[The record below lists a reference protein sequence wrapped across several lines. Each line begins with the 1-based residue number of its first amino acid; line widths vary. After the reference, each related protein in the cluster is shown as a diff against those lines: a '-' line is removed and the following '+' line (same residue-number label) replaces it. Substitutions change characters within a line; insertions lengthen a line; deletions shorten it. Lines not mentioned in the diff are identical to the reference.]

1 MGACLYQNI
10 FVILQQN
17 LRNMDVRER
26 LAALRAQ
33 MHEQG
38 LAAYV
43 VPGND
48 PHASEYMASH
58 WCEMQWLSG
67 FNGESGTMV
76 VTTDRALLW
85 TDSRYYLQAG
95 IELKDSTIELMR
107 ESDIDCPSVVEW
119 LKGELKAESQEPR
132 DERFIGL
139 NPEMFSVNDFKA
151 WKEQFAEAGIGV
163 KSVDLIKPIWT
174 EGRPAIPSD
183 KLYPYSADFAGE
195 TVESKISRM
204 REILEAKGE
213 SQKSKDYALIVS
225 ALDEIAWLLNIRG
238 NDVEYNPVVISY
250 VVLEG
255 DKCTLFVNPEKID
268 SAAQNYLDFNNI
280 DVQPYEAVFDYIH
293 GLRGTIFYDG
303 AKVNEALYEAIDN
316 GPSDQG
322 PRTKAKNIQ
331 SPILIDKA
339 KKNAVELEGER
350 IAMRQDGAALTRFFK
365 WLEETLVESQKSKVE
380 RPLTEWDLMEKLHAF
395 RAMGENFVEESFGTI
410 AGYQGNGA
418 IVHYAATKEH
428 CAEVKK
434 EGMLLLDSGGQYL
447 DGTTDITRTVWL
459 GGRIPEQAKLDYT
472 YVLKG
477 HIALQTARFPRGTR
491 GNQLDALAKQ
501 YMWQAGITF
510 GHGTG
515 HGVGH
520 FLGCHEGPQNV
531 RTDNNPTPLEVG
543 HIISDEPG
551 IYRTGKWGI
560 RTENLITVI
569 PAKQTKATTTEDE
582 WLTFETLTLC
592 FYDTSLIE
600 MSLMTEDE
608 IDWLNAYHVRVYK
621 EVSPLLNEEEKHYLA
636 KKCVALEI

>member
-1 MGACLYQNI
+1 MK
-10 FVILQQN
+10 VT
-17 LRNMDVRER
+17 ER
-26 LAALRAQ
+26 LAALRQEMREA
-33 MHEQG
+33 G

-67 FNGESGTMV
+67 FSGEAGTMV
-76 VTTDRALLW
+76 VTLEKALLW

-107 ESDIDCPSVVEW
+107 ESDIDCPSITEW
-119 LKGELKAESQEPR
+119 LTSQESGVKSQ
-132 DERFIGL
+132 ELVGV
-139 NPEMFSVNDFKA
+139 NPEMFSVNDFGE
-151 WKEQFAEAGIGV
+151 WRDQFSEAGIEL
-163 KSVDLIKPIWT
+163 KSIDLIKPIWT
-174 EGRPAIPSD
+174 EGRPAIPQD

-195 TVESKISRM
+195 TVESKLARM
-204 REILEAKGE
+204 REQLAK
-213 SQKSKDYALIVS
+213 KKANAMIIS

-238 NDVEYNPVVISY
+238 NDVEFNPVVISY
-250 VVLEG
+250 VVLEV
-255 DKCTLFVNPEKID
+255 DKCTLFVDSAKID
-268 SAAQNYLDFNNI
+268 SPAQNYLDFNNI
-280 DVQPYEAVFDYIH
+280 DVQPYEAVFDYIR
-293 GLRGTIFYDG
+293 GLQGTVLYDG
-303 AKVNEALYEAIDN
+303 ARVNEALFEAIPEGCKKIN
-316 GPSDQG
+316 
-322 PRTKAKNIQ
+322 TK

-350 IAMRQDGAALTRFFK
+350 IAMRQDAVALTRFFK
-365 WLEETLVESQKSKVE
+365 WLEEEAFSESRVKSQESRV
-380 RPLTEWDLMEKLHAF
+380 TEWTLMEKLHEF
-395 RAMGENFVEESFGTI
+395 RLMGENFVEESFGTI

-418 IVHYAATKEH
+418 IVHYAATKDH
-428 CAEVKK
+428 CAEVKP

-459 GGRIPEQAKLDYT
+459 GGRIPQQAKLDYT

-477 HIALQTARFPRGTR
+477 HIALALARFPRGTR

-501 YMWQAGITF
+501 FMWEAGITY

-531 RTDNNPTPLEVG
+531 RTDNNPTALEVG

-582 WLTFETLTLC
+582 WLAFETLTLC

-608 IDWLNAYHVRVYK
+608 IDWINAYHVRIYK
-621 EVSPLLNEEEKHYLA
+621 EVSPLLNEDERKYLA
-636 KKCVALEI
+636 RKCAAIEFTA

>member
-1 MGACLYQNI
+1 MNVL
-10 FVILQQN
+10 
-17 LRNMDVRER
+17 ER
-26 LAALRAQ
+26 LAALRAA
-33 MHEQG
+33 MKE
-38 LAAYV
+38 ANVTVYV

-67 FNGESGTMV
+67 FNGEAGTMV
-76 VTTDRALLW
+76 VTTDKALLW

-107 ESDIDCPSVVEW
+107 ESDIDCPSIVEW
-119 LKGELKAESQEPR
+119 LTKNVQGAV
-132 DERFIGL
+132 GL
-139 NPEMFSVNDFKA
+139 NPEMFSVNDFA
-151 WKEQFAEAGIGV
+151 EWKEQLAAANLSI

-195 TVESKISRM
+195 TVESKLARM
-204 REILEAKGE
+204 REIVN
-213 SQKSKDYALIVS
+213 SKSSHSKWALIIS

-250 VVLEG
+250 VVLED
-255 DKCTLFVNPEKID
+255 DKCTLFVDANKVD
-268 SAAQNYLDFNNI
+268 TVAQNYLDFNNI
-280 DVQPYEAVFDYIH
+280 DVKPYETVFDYIA
-293 GLRGTIFYDG
+293 GLSGTVIYDG
-303 AKVNEALYEAIDN
+303 ARVNEALFEAIPAGCKKIN
-316 GPSDQG
+316 
-322 PRTKAKNIQ
+322 TK
-331 SPILIDKA
+331 SPVLIDKA

-350 IAMRQDGAALTRFFK
+350 IAMRQDAAALTRFFK

-395 RAMGENFVEESFGTI
+395 RAMGENFTDESFGTI
-410 AGYQGNGA
+410 AGYKGNGA
-418 IVHYAATKEH
+418 IVHYSATKEN
-428 CAEVKK
+428 CAVVHP

-459 GGRIPEQAKLDYT
+459 GGEIPTQAKLDYT

-501 YMWQAGITF
+501 YMWEAGITF

-543 HIISDEPG
+543 HIVSDEPG
-551 IYRTGKWGI
+551 IYRTGQWGI

-569 PAKQTKATTTEDE
+569 PAKQTEATTTEDE

-592 FYDTSLIE
+592 FYDTNLID
-600 MSLMTEDE
+600 MSLMTDKE
-608 IDWLNAYHVRVYK
+608 IAWINAYHERVYK
-621 EVSPLLNEEEKHYLA
+621 ETAPLLNPDEAKYLA
-636 KKCVALEI
+636 RKCAPIQR

>member
-1 MGACLYQNI
+1 MTVQ
-10 FVILQQN
+10 
-17 LRNMDVRER
+17 ER
-26 LAALRAQ
+26 LSALRGL
-33 MHEQG
+33 MKEQG
-38 LAAYV
+38 LMAYV

-67 FNGESGTMV
+67 FNGESGTVV
-76 VTTDRALLW
+76 VTMDRALLW

-107 ESDIDCPSVVEW
+107 ESDIDCPSVIDW
-119 LKGELKAESQEPR
+119 LASNVQGVV
-132 DERFIGL
+132 GV
-139 NPEMFSVNDFKA
+139 NPEMFSVNDFA
-151 WKEQFAEAGIGV
+151 QWSEQIAM
-163 KSVDLIKPIWT
+163 KSVDLIKPLWT
-174 EGRPAIPSD
+174 EGRPAIPND

-195 TVESKISRM
+195 TVESKLARI
-204 REILEAKGE
+204 REIVNR
-213 SQKSKDYALIVS
+213 KSSNRKWALVIS

-250 VVLEG
+250 AVLED
-255 DKCTLFVNPEKID
+255 DKCTLFVNAEKMD
-268 SAAQNYLDFNNI
+268 SPAQNYFDFNNI
-280 DVQPYEAVFDYIH
+280 EVKPYEAVYDY
-293 GLRGTIFYDG
+293 LASLTGTVIYDG
-303 AKVNEALYEAIDN
+303 ARVNEALYEAFPED
-316 GPSDQG
+316 
-322 PRTKAKNIQ
+322 TKKINTK

-350 IAMRQDGAALTRFFK
+350 IAMRQDAAALTRFFK
-365 WLEETLVESQKSKVE
+365 WLEEEAFAEGKTQTECTLA
-380 RPLTEWDLMEKLHAF
+380 DKLHDF

-418 IVHYAATKEH
+418 IVHYSATEDS
-428 CAEVKK
+428 CAEVKPQ
-434 EGMLLLDSGGQYL
+434 GMLLLDSGGQYL

-477 HIALQTARFPRGTR
+477 HIALQRARFPRGTR

-501 YMWQAGITF
+501 YMWEAGITF

-531 RTDNNPTPLEVG
+531 RTDNNPTALEVG

-569 PAKQTKATTTEDE
+569 PAKQTKVTTTEDE
-582 WLTFETLTLC
+582 WLAFETLTLC

-621 EVSPLLNEEEKHYLA
+621 ETAPLLNADEAAYLA
-636 KKCVALEI
+636 RKCAAIEL

>member
-1 MGACLYQNI
+1 MK
-10 FVILQQN
+10 
-17 LRNMDVRER
+17 
-26 LAALRAQ
+26 
-33 MHEQG
+33 EQG

-58 WCEMQWLSG
+58 WCEMQWISG

-76 VTTDRALLW
+76 ITMDKALLW

-107 ESDIDCPSVVEW
+107 ESDIDCPKIIDW
-119 LKGELKAESQEPR
+119 LADNVQ
-132 DERFIGL
+132 GL
-139 NPEMFSVNDFKA
+139 VGVNPEMFSVNDFA
-151 WKEQFAEAGIGV
+151 DWKEQVAL
-163 KSVDLIKPIWT
+163 KSIDLIKPLWT
-174 EGRPAIPSD
+174 EGRPAIPQD
-183 KLYPYSADFAGE
+183 KLYPYAADFAGE
-195 TVESKISRM
+195 TVESKLARI
-204 REILEAKGE
+204 REIVNR
-213 SQKSKDYALIVS
+213 KSSNRKWALIIS

-250 VVLEG
+250 VVLEA
-255 DKCTLFVNPEKID
+255 DKCTLFVDANKID
-268 SAAQNYLDFNNI
+268 SPAQNYLDFNNI
-280 DVQPYEAVFDYIH
+280 DIQPYEAVFDYIAS
-293 GLRGTIFYDG
+293 LSGTVLYDG
-303 AKVNEALYEAIDN
+303 ARVNEALYEAIPADCKKIN
-316 GPSDQG
+316 
-322 PRTKAKNIQ
+322 TK

-350 IAMRQDGAALTRFFK
+350 IAMRQDAAALTRFFK
-365 WLEETLVESQKSKVE
+365 WLEEEAFRTPQ
-380 RPLTEWDLMEKLHAF
+380 TEWTLMEKLHEF
-395 RAMGENFVEESFGTI
+395 RLMGENFIEESFGTI
-410 AGYQGNGA
+410 AGYKGNGA
-418 IVHYAATKEH
+418 IVHYAATADN
-428 CAEVKK
+428 CAEVKP

-459 GGRIPEQAKLDYT
+459 GGRIPQQAKLDYT

-477 HIALQTARFPRGTR
+477 HIALQRARFPRGTR

-501 YMWQAGITF
+501 FMWEVGITY

-531 RTDNNPTPLEVG
+531 RTDNNPTALEIG

-551 IYRTGKWGI
+551 IYRTDMWGI

-582 WLTFETLTLC
+582 WLAFETLTLC

-621 EVSPLLNEEEKHYLA
+621 EVSPLLNDEEKSYLA
-636 KKCVALEI
+636 YKCASLEIN

>member
-1 MGACLYQNI
+1 MN
-10 FVILQQN
+10 
-17 LRNMDVRER
+17 VRER
-26 LAALRAQ
+26 IAALREE
-33 MHEQG
+33 MRTEG
-38 LAAYV
+38 IGVYI

-67 FNGESGTMV
+67 FQGESGTVV
-76 VTTDRALLW
+76 VTMDRALLW

-95 IELKDSTIELMR
+95 IELKGSSIELMR
-107 ESDIDCPSVVEW
+107 ESDVDCPSVVDW
-119 LKGELKAESQEPR
+119 LSEHVE
-132 DERFIGL
+132 GL
-139 NPEMFSVNDFKA
+139 VGVNPEMFSVNDF
-151 WKEQFAEAGIGV
+151 AEWSEKV
-163 KSVDLIKPIWT
+163 SLKSIDLIKPLWT
-174 EGRPAIPSD
+174 EGRPAIPAD

-195 TVESKISRM
+195 TVESKIARM
-204 REILEAKGE
+204 REQLAK
-213 SQKSKDYALIVS
+213 KKADAMIVS

-250 VVLEG
+250 LVLEA
-255 DKCTLFVNPEKID
+255 DKCTLFVDHTKLD
-268 SAAQNYLDFNNI
+268 SAAQNYLDFNRI
-280 DVQPYEAVFDYIH
+280 DVQPYEAVFEYIRS
-293 GLRGTIFYDG
+293 LDGTVLYDG
-303 AKVNEALYEAIDN
+303 AKVNEALFEAIPEGCKKLN
-316 GPSDQG
+316 
-322 PRTKAKNIQ
+322 TK

-350 IAMRQDGAALTRFFK
+350 IAMRQDAAALTRFFK
-365 WLEETLVESQKSKVE
+365 WLEEEAFANGQTQ
-380 RPLTEWDLMEKLHAF
+380 TEWNLMEKLHEF
-395 RAMGENFVEESFGTI
+395 RTKGENFVEESFGTI
-410 AGYQGNGA
+410 AGYKGNGA
-418 IVHYAATKEH
+418 IVHYAATKEN
-428 CAEVKK
+428 CAEVKQ

-459 GGRIPEQAKLDYT
+459 GGRIPQQAKLDYT

-477 HIALQTARFPRGTR
+477 HIALQRARFPKGTR

-501 YMWQAGITF
+501 YMWEAGITF

-531 RTDNNPTPLEVG
+531 RTDNNPTALEIG

-551 IYRTGKWGI
+551 IYRTGQWGI

-592 FYDTSLIE
+592 FYDTNLIE

-621 EVSPLLNEEEKHYLA
+621 EVSPLLNEAERAYLA
-636 KKCVALEI
+636 KKCAAIEI

>member
-1 MGACLYQNI
+1 MTVL
-10 FVILQQN
+10 
-17 LRNMDVRER
+17 ER
-26 LAALRAQ
+26 LAALRDL
-33 MHEQG
+33 MRKNG

-76 VTTDRALLW
+76 VTLDRAFLW

-107 ESDIDCPSVVEW
+107 ESDIDCPSVINW
-119 LKGELKAESQEPR
+119 LADNIHGVV
-132 DERFIGL
+132 GV
-139 NPEMFSVNDFKA
+139 NPEMFSVNDFADWKA
-151 WKEQFAEAGIGV
+151 KIEL
-163 KSVDLIKPIWT
+163 KSIDLIKPLWT
-174 EGRPAIPSD
+174 EGRPAIPQD

-195 TVESKISRM
+195 TVESKLSRM
-204 REILEAKGE
+204 REQLAKRKADT
-213 SQKSKDYALIVS
+213 QIIS

-250 VVLEG
+250 VVLEA
-255 DKCTLFVNPEKID
+255 DKCTLFVDAAKID
-268 SAAQNYLDFNNI
+268 SPAQNYLDFNNI
-280 DVQPYEAVFDYIH
+280 DIRPYETVFDYIR
-293 GLRGTIFYDG
+293 GLKGTVLFDG
-303 AKVNEALYEAIDN
+303 ARVNEALFEAIPQACKKIN
-316 GPSDQG
+316 E
-322 PRTKAKNIQ
+322 K

-339 KKNAVELEGER
+339 RKNAVELEGER
-350 IAMRQDGAALTRFFK
+350 IAMRQDSAALTRFFK
-365 WLEETLVESQKSKVE
+365 WLEEEAFAGGKTQ
-380 RPLTEWDLMEKLHAF
+380 TEWSLMEKLHEF
-395 RAMGENFVEESFGTI
+395 RLMGENFVEESFGTI

-418 IVHYAATKEH
+418 IVHYAATRDN
-428 CAEVKK
+428 CATVKP

-459 GGRIPEQAKLDYT
+459 GGPIPQQAKLDYT

-477 HIALQTARFPRGTR
+477 HIALQTIRFPRGTR

-551 IYRTGKWGI
+551 IYRTGEWGI

-569 PAKQTKATTTEDE
+569 PAEQTNATTTEDQ

-600 MSLMTEDE
+600 WSLMTPEE
-608 IDWLNAYHVRVYK
+608 IAWLNAYHARVYK
-621 EVSPLLNEEEKHYLA
+621 ETAPLLNAEEAAFLA
-636 KKCVALEI
+636 RKCAAIELKFTK

>member
-1 MGACLYQNI
+1 MNVL
-10 FVILQQN
+10 
-17 LRNMDVRER
+17 ER
-26 LAALRAQ
+26 LAALRAA
-33 MHEQG
+33 MKE
-38 LAAYV
+38 ANVTVYV

-67 FNGESGTMV
+67 FNGEAGTMV
-76 VTTDRALLW
+76 VTTDKALLW

-107 ESDIDCPSVVEW
+107 ESDIDCPSIVEW
-119 LKGELKAESQEPR
+119 LTKNVQGAV
-132 DERFIGL
+132 GL
-139 NPEMFSVNDFKA
+139 NPEMFSVNDFA
-151 WKEQFAEAGIGV
+151 EWKEQLAAANLSI
-163 KSVDLIKPIWT
+163 KSVDLIKPIWK

-195 TVESKISRM
+195 TVESKLARM
-204 REILEAKGE
+204 REIVNCKA
-213 SQKSKDYALIVS
+213 SHSKWALIIS

-250 VVLEG
+250 VVLQA
-255 DKCTLFVNPEKID
+255 DKCTLFVDANKVD
-268 SAAQNYLDFNNI
+268 TVAQNYLDFNNI
-280 DVQPYEAVFDYIH
+280 DVKPYETVFDYIA
-293 GLRGTIFYDG
+293 GLSGTVIYDG
-303 AKVNEALYEAIDN
+303 ARVNEALFEAIPAGCKKIN
-316 GPSDQG
+316 
-322 PRTKAKNIQ
+322 TK
-331 SPILIDKA
+331 SPVLIDKA

-350 IAMRQDGAALTRFFK
+350 IAMRQDAAALTRFFK
-365 WLEETLVESQKSKVE
+365 WMEETLVESQKSKVESQKSKVE

-395 RAMGENFVEESFGTI
+395 RTMGENFTDESFGTI
-410 AGYQGNGA
+410 AGYKGNGA
-418 IVHYAATKEH
+418 IVHYSATKEN
-428 CAEVKK
+428 CAEVHP

-459 GGRIPEQAKLDYT
+459 GGEIPTQAKLDYT

-501 YMWQAGITF
+501 YMWEAGITF

-543 HIISDEPG
+543 HIVSDEPG
-551 IYRTGKWGI
+551 IYRTGQWGI

-569 PAKQTKATTTEDE
+569 PAKQTEATTTEDE

-592 FYDTSLIE
+592 FYDTNLID
-600 MSLMTEDE
+600 MSLMTDKE
-608 IDWLNAYHVRVYK
+608 IAWINAYHERVYK
-621 EVSPLLNEEEKHYLA
+621 ETAPLLNPDEAKYLA
-636 KKCVALEI
+636 RKCAPIQR

>member
-1 MGACLYQNI
+1 MAVLEN
-10 FVILQQN
+10 
-17 LRNMDVRER
+17 
-26 LAALRAQ
+26 LAALREL
-33 MHEQG
+33 MRENG

-67 FNGESGTMV
+67 FHGESGTMV
-76 VTTDRALLW
+76 VTLDRALLW

-107 ESDIDCPSVVEW
+107 ESDIDCPKIPDW
-119 LKGELKAESQEPR
+119 LSENVQ
-132 DERFIGL
+132 GL
-139 NPEMFSVNDFKA
+139 VGVNPEMFSVNDFADWSEKI
-151 WKEQFAEAGIGV
+151 EL
-163 KSVDLIKPIWT
+163 KSVDLIKPIWK
-174 EGRPAIPSD
+174 EGRPAIPAD

-195 TVESKISRM
+195 TVESKLARM
-204 REILEAKGE
+204 REIINR
-213 SQKSKDYALIVS
+213 KSSNRQWALITS

-250 VVLEG
+250 VVLEA
-255 DKCTLFVNPEKID
+255 DKCTLFVDNAKID
-268 SAAQNYLDFNNI
+268 SPAQNYLDFNAI
-280 DVQPYEAVFDYIH
+280 DVQPYEAVFDYIRT
-293 GLRGTIFYDG
+293 LKGTVLYDG
-303 AKVNEALYEAIDN
+303 ARVNEALYEAIPADCKKIN
-316 GPSDQG
+316 
-322 PRTKAKNIQ
+322 TK
-331 SPILIDKA
+331 SPILMDKA

-350 IAMRQDGAALTRFFK
+350 IAMRQDAAALTRFFK
-365 WLEETLVESQKSKVE
+365 WLEEEAFKPSNAQTSK
-380 RPLTEWDLMEKLHAF
+380 PLTEWDLMEKLHAF
-395 RAMGENFVEESFGTI
+395 RMMGENFVEESFGTI
-410 AGYQGNGA
+410 AGYKGNGA
-418 IVHYAATKEH
+418 IVHYAATPDK
-428 CAEVKK
+428 CAEVKP

-459 GGRIPEQAKLDYT
+459 GGRIPQQAKLDYT

-477 HIALQTARFPRGTR
+477 HIALARARFPKGTR

-501 YMWQAGITF
+501 YMWEAGITF

-531 RTDNNPTPLEVG
+531 RTDNNPTALEIG

-551 IYRTGKWGI
+551 IYRTDMWGI

-582 WLTFETLTLC
+582 WLAFETLTLC

-621 EVSPLLNEEEKHYLA
+621 ETAPLLNADEAAYLA
-636 KKCVALEI
+636 RKCAAIEID

>member
-1 MGACLYQNI
+1 MNTRDKLS
-10 FVILQQN
+10 
-17 LRNMDVRER
+17 
-26 LAALRAQ
+26 ALRAE
-33 MHEQG
+33 MREHK
-38 LAAYV
+38 LAAYI

-76 VTTDRALLW
+76 VTLDRALLW

-107 ESDIDCPSVVEW
+107 ESDIDCPSIPEW
-119 LKGELKAESQEPR
+119 LTTNVQGL
-132 DERFIGL
+132 IGV
-139 NPEMFSVNDFKA
+139 NPEMFSVNDFKE
-151 WKEQFAEAGIGV
+151 WKEKMAAANIAIQSI
-163 KSVDLIKPIWT
+163 DLIQPLWK
-174 EGRPAIPSD
+174 EGRPAIPQD

-195 TVESKISRM
+195 TVDSKLSRM
-204 REILEAKGE
+204 REKLTKGQ
-213 SQKSKDYALIVS
+213 SQIGNHKWAMIIS

-250 VVLEG
+250 VVLEA
-255 DKCTLFVNPEKID
+255 DKCTLFVHPEKID
-268 SAAQNYLDFNNI
+268 TVAQNYLDFNDI
-280 DVQPYEAVFDYIH
+280 DVKPYEAVFAYISS
-293 GLRGTIFYDG
+293 LSGTVFFDG
-303 AKVNEALYEAIDN
+303 ARVNEALFEAIPEHCRKVN
-316 GPSDQG
+316 M
-322 PRTKAKNIQ
+322 K
-331 SPILIDKA
+331 SPVLIDKA

-350 IAMRQDGAALTRFFK
+350 VAMRRDCAALTRFFK
-365 WLEETLVESQKSKVE
+365 WLEEEAFKTPQ
-380 RPLTEWDLMEKLHAF
+380 TEWSLMEKLHEF
-395 RAMGENFVEESFGTI
+395 RLKGENFVEESFGTI

-418 IVHYAATKEH
+418 IVHYAATKEN
-428 CAEVKK
+428 CAEVKP

-459 GGRIPEQAKLDYT
+459 GGRIPQQAKLDYT

-477 HIALQTARFPRGTR
+477 HIALQRARFPRGTR

-501 YMWQAGITF
+501 FMWEAGITF

-531 RTDNNPTPLEVG
+531 RTDNNPTALEVG

-569 PAKQTKATTTEDE
+569 PAKQTKETTTEDE

-592 FYDTSLIE
+592 FYDTRLIE
-600 MSLMTEDE
+600 MSLMTNDE
-608 IDWLNAYHVRVYK
+608 IDWRNAYHVRVYK
-621 EVSPLLNEEEKHYLA
+621 ETAPLLNADEAEYLA
-636 KKCVALEI
+636 KKCASLPNKG

>member
-1 MGACLYQNI
+1 MQKKVYLCAKFLN
-10 FVILQQN
+10 F
-17 LRNMDVRER
+17 MSVRER
-26 LAALRAQ
+26 LDALREL
-33 MHEQG
+33 MRKHD
-38 LAAYV
+38 LSAYV

-76 VTTDRALLW
+76 VTLDRALLW

-107 ESDIDCPSVVEW
+107 ESDIDCPKIVDW
-119 LKGELKAESQEPR
+119 LAENVNRQWV
-132 DERFIGL
+132 GV
-139 NPEMFSVNDFKA
+139 NPEMFSVNDFA
-151 WKEQFAEAGIGV
+151 DWSEQINL
-163 KSVDLIKPIWT
+163 KSIDLIKPLWT
-174 EGRPAIPSD
+174 ENRPAIPAD

-195 TVESKISRM
+195 TVESKMARM
-204 REILEAKGE
+204 REIAGR
-213 SQKSKDYALIVS
+213 KSSDRQWALVSS

-250 VVLEG
+250 VVLEA
-255 DKCTLFVNPEKID
+255 DKCTLFVNAEKID
-268 SAAQNYLDFNNI
+268 SPAQNYLDFNNI
-280 DVQPYEAVFDYIH
+280 DVLPYEAVFDYIR
-293 GLRGTIFYDG
+293 GLKGTVLFDG
-303 AKVNEALYEAIDN
+303 ARVNEALFEAIPEGCKRIN
-316 GPSDQG
+316 
-322 PRTKAKNIQ
+322 TK

-339 KKNAVELEGER
+339 RKNAVELEGER
-350 IAMRQDGAALTRFFK
+350 IAMRQDAVALTRFFK
-365 WLEETLVESQKSKVE
+365 WLEEEAFKTPQTECTLA
-380 RPLTEWDLMEKLHAF
+380 DKLHEF
-395 RAMGENFVEESFGTI
+395 RLQGENFVEESFGTI

-418 IVHYAATKEH
+418 IVHYAATPDN
-428 CAEVKK
+428 CAEVKPQ
-434 EGMLLLDSGGQYL
+434 GMLLLDSGGQYL

-459 GGRIPEQAKLDYT
+459 GGRIPQQAKLDFT

-477 HIALQTARFPRGTR
+477 HIALARARFPRGTR

-501 YMWQAGITF
+501 FMWEAGITF

-531 RTDNNPTPLEVG
+531 RTDNNPTALEIG

-551 IYRTGKWGI
+551 IYRTNQWGI
-560 RTENLITVI
+560 RTENLITVV
-569 PAKQTKATTTEDE
+569 PAKRTKATTTDDE
-582 WLTFETLTLC
+582 WLAFETLTLC

-621 EVSPLLNEEEKHYLA
+621 EVSPLLNSDERKFLA
-636 KKCVALEI
+636 RKCAAIEI

>member
-1 MGACLYQNI
+1 M
-10 FVILQQN
+10 
-17 LRNMDVRER
+17 REN
-26 LAALRAQ
+26 
-33 MHEQG
+33 G
-38 LAAYV
+38 LSAYV

-48 PHASEYMASH
+48 PHASEYMASP

-76 VTTDRALLW
+76 VTTGKALLW

-95 IELKDSTIELMR
+95 IELKDSTITLMR
-107 ESDIDCPSVVEW
+107 ESDIDCPSITEW
-119 LKGELKAESQEPR
+119 ICDELRVKSEELR
-132 DERFIGL
+132 VGV
-139 NPEMFSVNDFKA
+139 NPEMFSVDQYSAFRD
-151 WKEQFAEAGIGV
+151 QFSAAGIET
-163 KSVDLIKPIWT
+163 KSIDLIKPLWT
-174 EGRPAIPSD
+174 EGRPAIPQD

-195 TVESKISRM
+195 TVESKLARM
-204 REILEAKGE
+204 REQLAKKRADA
-213 SQKSKDYALIVS
+213 QIIS

-250 VVLEG
+250 VVLEA
-255 DKCTLFVNPEKID
+255 DKCTLFVDAAKID
-268 SAAQNYLDFNNI
+268 SPAQNYLDFNNI
-280 DVQPYEAVFDYIH
+280 DVQSYEAVFDYIRS
-293 GLRGTIFYDG
+293 LSGTILYDG
-303 AKVNEALYEAIDN
+303 ARVNEALFEAIPADCKKLN
-316 GPSDQG
+316 
-322 PRTKAKNIQ
+322 TK

-350 IAMRQDGAALTRFFK
+350 IAMRQDCAALTRFFK
-365 WLEETLVESQKSKVE
+365 WLEEEAFKNGQTQ
-380 RPLTEWDLMEKLHAF
+380 TEWDLMEKLHEF
-395 RAMGENFVEESFGTI
+395 RLMGENFVEESFGTI

-418 IVHYAATKEH
+418 IVHYAATRDN
-428 CAEVKK
+428 CAEVKPQ
-434 EGMLLLDSGGQYL
+434 GMLLLDSGGQYL

-459 GGRIPEQAKLDYT
+459 GGRIPQQAKLDYT

-531 RTDNNPTPLEVG
+531 RTDNNPTALEVG

-551 IYRTGKWGI
+551 IYRTGQWGI

-569 PAKQTKATTTEDE
+569 PAKQTKATTTNDE

-621 EVSPLLNEEEKHYLA
+621 ETAPLLNADEAAYLA
-636 KKCVALEI
+636 RKCAAIEIDEK

>member
-1 MGACLYQNI
+1 MNVL
-10 FVILQQN
+10 
-17 LRNMDVRER
+17 ER
-26 LAALRAQ
+26 LAALRAA
-33 MHEQG
+33 MKE
-38 LAAYV
+38 ANVTVYV

-67 FNGESGTMV
+67 FNGEAGTMV
-76 VTTDRALLW
+76 VTTDKALLW

-107 ESDIDCPSVVEW
+107 ESDIDCPSIVEW
-119 LKGELKAESQEPR
+119 LTKNVQGAV
-132 DERFIGL
+132 GL
-139 NPEMFSVNDFKA
+139 NPEMFSVNDFA
-151 WKEQFAEAGIGV
+151 EWKEELAAANLSI
-163 KSVDLIKPIWT
+163 KSVDLIKPIWK

-195 TVESKISRM
+195 TVESKLARM
-204 REILEAKGE
+204 REIVN
-213 SQKSKDYALIVS
+213 SKASDSKWALIIS

-250 VVLEG
+250 VVLED
-255 DKCTLFVNPEKID
+255 DKCTLFVDANKVD
-268 SAAQNYLDFNNI
+268 TVAQNYLDFNNI
-280 DVQPYEAVFDYIH
+280 DVKPYETVFDYIA
-293 GLRGTIFYDG
+293 GLSGTVIYDG
-303 AKVNEALYEAIDN
+303 ARVNEALFEAIPAGCKKIN
-316 GPSDQG
+316 
-322 PRTKAKNIQ
+322 TK
-331 SPILIDKA
+331 SPVLIDKA

-350 IAMRQDGAALTRFFK
+350 IAMRQDAAALTRFFK
-365 WLEETLVESQKSKVE
+365 WMEETLVESQKSKVE

-395 RAMGENFVEESFGTI
+395 RAMGENFTDESFGTI
-410 AGYQGNGA
+410 AGYKGNGA
-418 IVHYAATKEH
+418 IVHYSATKEN
-428 CAEVKK
+428 CAVVHP

-459 GGRIPEQAKLDYT
+459 GGEIPTQAKLDYT

-501 YMWQAGITF
+501 YMWEAGITF

-543 HIISDEPG
+543 HIVSDEPG
-551 IYRTGKWGI
+551 IYRTGQWGI

-569 PAKQTKATTTEDE
+569 PTKQTEATTTEDE

-592 FYDTSLIE
+592 FYDTNLID
-600 MSLMTEDE
+600 MSLMTDKE
-608 IDWLNAYHVRVYK
+608 IAWINAYHERVYK
-621 EVSPLLNEEEKHYLA
+621 ETAPLLNPDEAKYLA
-636 KKCVALEI
+636 RKCAPIQR

>member
-1 MGACLYQNI
+1 MQKKVYLCAKFLN
-10 FVILQQN
+10 F
-17 LRNMDVRER
+17 MSVRER
-26 LAALRAQ
+26 LDALREL
-33 MHEQG
+33 MRKHD
-38 LAAYV
+38 LSAYV

-76 VTTDRALLW
+76 VTLDRALLW

-107 ESDIDCPSVVEW
+107 ESDIDCPKIVDW
-119 LKGELKAESQEPR
+119 LAENVNRQWV
-132 DERFIGL
+132 GV
-139 NPEMFSVNDFKA
+139 NPEMFSVNDFA
-151 WKEQFAEAGIGV
+151 DWSEQINL
-163 KSVDLIKPIWT
+163 KSIDLIKPLWT
-174 EGRPAIPSD
+174 EGRPAIPAD

-195 TVESKISRM
+195 TVESKLARM
-204 REILEAKGE
+204 REIAGR
-213 SQKSKDYALIVS
+213 KSSDRQWALVSS

-250 VVLEG
+250 VVLEA
-255 DKCTLFVNPEKID
+255 DKCTLFVNAEKID
-268 SAAQNYLDFNNI
+268 SPAQNYLDFNNI
-280 DVQPYEAVFDYIH
+280 DVLPYEAVFDYIR
-293 GLRGTIFYDG
+293 GLKGTVLFDG
-303 AKVNEALYEAIDN
+303 ARVNEALFEAIPEGCKRIN
-316 GPSDQG
+316 
-322 PRTKAKNIQ
+322 TK

-339 KKNAVELEGER
+339 RKNAVELEGER
-350 IAMRQDGAALTRFFK
+350 IAMRQDAVALTRFFK
-365 WLEETLVESQKSKVE
+365 WLEEEAFKTPQTECTLA
-380 RPLTEWDLMEKLHAF
+380 DKLHEF
-395 RAMGENFVEESFGTI
+395 RLQGENFVEESFGTI

-418 IVHYAATKEH
+418 IVHYAATPDN
-428 CAEVKK
+428 CAEVKPQ
-434 EGMLLLDSGGQYL
+434 GMLLLDSGGQYL

-459 GGRIPEQAKLDYT
+459 GGRIPQQAKLDYT

-477 HIALQTARFPRGTR
+477 HIALARARFPRGTR

-501 YMWQAGITF
+501 FMWEAGITF

-531 RTDNNPTPLEVG
+531 RTDNNPTALEIG

-551 IYRTGKWGI
+551 IYRTNQWGI
-560 RTENLITVI
+560 RTENLITVV
-569 PAKQTKATTTEDE
+569 PAKRTKATTTDDE
-582 WLTFETLTLC
+582 WLAFETLTLC

-621 EVSPLLNEEEKHYLA
+621 EVSPLLNNDERTFLA
-636 KKCVALEI
+636 RKCASIEI

>member
-1 MGACLYQNI
+1 MNVL
-10 FVILQQN
+10 
-17 LRNMDVRER
+17 ER
-26 LAALRAQ
+26 LAALRAA
-33 MHEQG
+33 MKE
-38 LAAYV
+38 ANVTVYV

-67 FNGESGTMV
+67 FNGEAGTMV
-76 VTTDRALLW
+76 VTTDKALLW

-107 ESDIDCPSVVEW
+107 ESDIDCPSIVEW
-119 LKGELKAESQEPR
+119 LTKNVQGAV
-132 DERFIGL
+132 GL
-139 NPEMFSVNDFKA
+139 NPEMFSVNDFA
-151 WKEQFAEAGIGV
+151 EWKEELAAANLSI
-163 KSVDLIKPIWT
+163 KSVDLIKPIWK

-195 TVESKISRM
+195 TVESKLARM
-204 REILEAKGE
+204 REIVN
-213 SQKSKDYALIVS
+213 SKASDSKWALIIS

-250 VVLEG
+250 VVLED
-255 DKCTLFVNPEKID
+255 DKCTLFVDANKVD
-268 SAAQNYLDFNNI
+268 TVAQNYLDFNNI
-280 DVQPYEAVFDYIH
+280 DVKPYETVFDYIA
-293 GLRGTIFYDG
+293 GLSGTVIYDG
-303 AKVNEALYEAIDN
+303 ARVNEALFEAIPAGCKKIN
-316 GPSDQG
+316 
-322 PRTKAKNIQ
+322 TK
-331 SPILIDKA
+331 SPVLIDKA

-350 IAMRQDGAALTRFFK
+350 IAMRQDAAALTRFFK
-365 WLEETLVESQKSKVE
+365 WMEETLVESQKSKVE

-395 RAMGENFVEESFGTI
+395 RAMGENFTDESFGTI
-410 AGYQGNGA
+410 AGYKGNGA
-418 IVHYAATKEH
+418 IVHYSATKEN
-428 CAEVKK
+428 CAVVHP

-459 GGRIPEQAKLDYT
+459 GGEIPTQAKLDYT

-501 YMWQAGITF
+501 YMWEAGITF

-543 HIISDEPG
+543 HIVSDEPG
-551 IYRTGKWGI
+551 IYRTGQWGI

-569 PAKQTKATTTEDE
+569 PAKQTEATTTEDE

-592 FYDTSLIE
+592 FYDTNLID
-600 MSLMTEDE
+600 MSLMTDKE
-608 IDWLNAYHVRVYK
+608 IAWINAYHERVYK
-621 EVSPLLNEEEKHYLA
+621 ETAPLLNPDEAKYLA
-636 KKCVALEI
+636 RKCAPIQR

>member
-1 MGACLYQNI
+1 MKTI
-10 FVILQQN
+10 
-17 LRNMDVRER
+17 EK
-26 LAALRAQ
+26 LAALRQA
-33 MHEQG
+33 MHEAG
-38 LAAYV
+38 VAAYV

-48 PHASEYMASH
+48 PHASEYMAAH

-67 FNGESGTMV
+67 FNGESGTVV
-76 VTTDRALLW
+76 VTEDRALLW

-107 ESDIDCPSVVEW
+107 ESDIDCPKIIDW
-119 LKGELKAESQEPR
+119 LSTNIQ
-132 DERFIGL
+132 GL
-139 NPEMFSVNDFKA
+139 VGVNPEMFSVNDF
-151 WKEQFAEAGIGV
+151 AEWNAQV
-163 KSVDLIKPIWT
+163 QLKSIDLIRPLWV
-174 EGRPAIPSD
+174 EGRPAIPAD

-195 TVESKISRM
+195 TVESKLARM
-204 REILEAKGE
+204 REQLAAKKG
-213 SQKSKDYALIVS
+213 DALIIS

-250 VVLEG
+250 VVLEAE
-255 DKCTLFVNPEKID
+255 KCTLFVDAAKID
-268 SAAQNYLDFNNI
+268 SPAQNYLDFNNI
-280 DVQPYEAVFDYIH
+280 DVLPYEAVFDYIR
-293 GLRGTIFYDG
+293 GLKGTVLFDG
-303 AKVNEALYEAIDN
+303 ARVNEALYEAIPEACKKVN
-316 GPSDQG
+316 
-322 PRTKAKNIQ
+322 TK

-339 KKNAVELEGER
+339 HKNAVELEGER
-350 IAMRQDGAALTRFFK
+350 IAMRQDAAALTRFFL
-365 WLEETLVESQKSKVE
+365 WLEKEAFKNGQTQ
-380 RPLTEWDLMEKLHAF
+380 TEWTLMEKLHEF
-395 RAMGENFVEESFGTI
+395 RLRGENFVEESFGTI
-410 AGYQGNGA
+410 AGYKGNGA
-418 IVHYAATKEH
+418 IVHYAATPEK
-428 CAEVKK
+428 CAEVKP

-477 HIALQTARFPRGTR
+477 HISLARARFPRGTR

-501 YMWQAGITF
+501 FMWEAGITF

-531 RTDNNPTPLEVG
+531 RTDNNPTALEVG

-551 IYRTGKWGI
+551 IYRTDKWGI

-569 PAKQTKATTTEDE
+569 PAKRTKATTTEDE

-600 MSLMTEDE
+600 RSIMTEDE

-621 EVSPLLNEEEKHYLA
+621 EVSPLLNAEERKFLA
-636 KKCVALEI
+636 RKCAALEV

>member
-1 MGACLYQNI
+1 MN
-10 FVILQQN
+10 VK
-17 LRNMDVRER
+17 ER

-76 VTTDRALLW
+76 VTLDRALLW

-107 ESDIDCPSVVEW
+107 ESDIDCPSVAEW
-119 LKGELKAESQEPR
+119 LCGELR
-132 DERFIGL
+132 ITNDELRIGV
-139 NPEMFSVNDFKA
+139 NPEMFSVNDFKE
-151 WKEQFAEAGIGV
+151 WKEKFAEAGIGV

-195 TVESKISRM
+195 TVESKLARM
-204 REILEAKGE
+204 RESLESKVE

-238 NDVEYNPVVISY
+238 YDVEYNPVVISY
-250 VVLEG
+250 VVLEA

-280 DVQPYEAVFDYIH
+280 NVQPYEAVFEYIH

-303 AKVNEALYEAIDN
+303 AKVNEALYEAIDK

-331 SPILIDKA
+331 SPILVDKA

-365 WLEETLVESQKSKVE
+365 WLEEEAFQQP
-380 RPLTEWDLMEKLHAF
+380 RTEWDLMEKLHEF

-447 DGTTDITRTVWL
+447 DGTTRSQRTHSAADSTFPAWHQRQPV
-459 GGRIPEQAKLDYT
+459 GRISEAV
-472 YVLKG
+472 YVASRHHFRSRHG
-477 HIALQTARFPRGTR
+477 SRRR
-491 GNQLDALAKQ
+491 
-501 YMWQAGITF
+501 TF
-510 GHGTG
+510 LRLSRRAAERAHG
-515 HGVGH
+515 
-520 FLGCHEGPQNV
+520 
-531 RTDNNPTPLEVG
+531 
-543 HIISDEPG
+543 
-551 IYRTGKWGI
+551 
-560 RTENLITVI
+560 
-569 PAKQTKATTTEDE
+569 
-582 WLTFETLTLC
+582 
-592 FYDTSLIE
+592 
-600 MSLMTEDE
+600 
-608 IDWLNAYHVRVYK
+608 
-621 EVSPLLNEEEKHYLA
+621 
-636 KKCVALEI
+636 

>member
-1 MGACLYQNI
+1 MNI
-10 FVILQQN
+10 L
-17 LRNMDVRER
+17 ER
-26 LAALRAQ
+26 LAALRAL
-33 MHEQG
+33 MKENG
-38 LAAYV
+38 LSAYV

-67 FNGESGTMV
+67 FNGEAGTMV
-76 VTTDRALLW
+76 VTMDKALLW

-107 ESDIDCPSVVEW
+107 ESDVDCPRITEW
-119 LKGELKAESQEPR
+119 LCEQFTVHNSQCT
-132 DERFIGL
+132 IGV
-139 NPEMFSVNDFKA
+139 NPEMFSVNDFSE
-151 WKEQFAEAGIGV
+151 WKTKLAEAGIGIQ
-163 KSVDLIKPIWT
+163 SIDLIKPIWV
-174 EGRPAIPSD
+174 EGRPAIPQD

-195 TVESKISRM
+195 SVESKLTRM
-204 REILEAKGE
+204 REIVNR
-213 SQKSKDYALIVS
+213 KSSNRQWALIIS

-250 VVLEG
+250 VVLEA
-255 DKCTLFVNPEKID
+255 DKCTLFVDANKVD
-268 SAAQNYLDFNNI
+268 TVAQNYLDFNNI
-280 DVQPYEAVFDYIH
+280 YVQPYEAVFAYIN
-293 GLRGTIFYDG
+293 GLKGTVLYDG
-303 AKVNEALYEAIDN
+303 ARVNEALFEAIPADCKKIN
-316 GPSDQG
+316 
-322 PRTKAKNIQ
+322 TK

-350 IAMRQDGAALTRFFK
+350 IAMRQDAVALTRFFK
-365 WLEETLVESQKSKVE
+365 WLEEEAFADGKTQ
-380 RPLTEWDLMEKLHAF
+380 TEWDLMEKLHEF

-418 IVHYAATKEH
+418 IVHYAATKDN
-428 CAEVKK
+428 CAIVKP

-459 GGRIPEQAKLDYT
+459 GGRIPQQAKLDYT

-477 HIALQTARFPRGTR
+477 HIALARARFPRGTR

-501 YMWQAGITF
+501 YMWEAGITY

-531 RTDNNPTPLEVG
+531 RTDNNPTALEIG
-543 HIISDEPG
+543 HIVSDEPG
-551 IYRTGKWGI
+551 IYRTDKWGI

-569 PAKQTKATTTEDE
+569 PAKQTKETTTEDE
-582 WLTFETLTLC
+582 WLAFETLTLC
-592 FYDTSLIE
+592 FYDTSLME

-621 EVSPLLNEEEKHYLA
+621 EVSPLLNDEEKSYLA
-636 KKCVALEI
+636 YKCAAIEL

>member
-1 MGACLYQNI
+1 MTVQ
-10 FVILQQN
+10 
-17 LRNMDVRER
+17 ER
-26 LAALRAQ
+26 LSALRGL
-33 MHEQG
+33 MKEQG
-38 LAAYV
+38 LMAYV

-67 FNGESGTMV
+67 FNGESGTVV
-76 VTTDRALLW
+76 VTMDRALLW

-107 ESDIDCPSVVEW
+107 ESDIDCPSVIDW
-119 LKGELKAESQEPR
+119 LASNVQGVV
-132 DERFIGL
+132 GV
-139 NPEMFSVNDFKA
+139 NPEMFSVNDFA
-151 WKEQFAEAGIGV
+151 QWSEQIEM
-163 KSVDLIKPIWT
+163 KSVDLIKPLWT
-174 EGRPAIPSD
+174 EGRPAIPND

-195 TVESKISRM
+195 TVESKLARI
-204 REILEAKGE
+204 REIVNR
-213 SQKSKDYALIVS
+213 KSSNRKWALVIS

-250 VVLEG
+250 AVLED
-255 DKCTLFVNPEKID
+255 DKCTLFVNAEKMD
-268 SAAQNYLDFNNI
+268 SPAQNYFDFNNI
-280 DVQPYEAVFDYIH
+280 EVKPYEAVYDY
-293 GLRGTIFYDG
+293 LASLTGTVIYDG
-303 AKVNEALYEAIDN
+303 ARVNEALYEAFPKD
-316 GPSDQG
+316 
-322 PRTKAKNIQ
+322 TKKINTK

-350 IAMRQDGAALTRFFK
+350 IAMRQDAAALTRFFK
-365 WLEETLVESQKSKVE
+365 WLEEEAFANGQTQTECTLA
-380 RPLTEWDLMEKLHAF
+380 DKLHDF

-418 IVHYAATKEH
+418 IVHYSATEDS
-428 CAEVKK
+428 CAEVKPQ
-434 EGMLLLDSGGQYL
+434 GMLLLDSGGQYL

-477 HIALQTARFPRGTR
+477 HIALQRARFPRGTR

-501 YMWQAGITF
+501 YMWEAGITF

-531 RTDNNPTPLEVG
+531 RTDNNPTALEVG

-569 PAKQTKATTTEDE
+569 PAKQTKVTTTEDE
-582 WLTFETLTLC
+582 WLAFETLTLC

-621 EVSPLLNEEEKHYLA
+621 ETAPLLNADEAAYLA
-636 KKCVALEI
+636 RKCAAIEL

>member
-1 MGACLYQNI
+1 MN
-10 FVILQQN
+10 VK
-17 LRNMDVRER
+17 ER
-26 LAALRAQ
+26 LAALRAE
-33 MHEQG
+33 MREQG

-67 FNGESGTMV
+67 FNGESGTVV
-76 VTTDRALLW
+76 VTLDRALLW

-107 ESDIDCPSVVEW
+107 ESDIDCPSVAEW
-119 LKGELKAESQEPR
+119 LCEECKVYGVQCMV
-132 DERFIGL
+132 GL

-195 TVESKISRM
+195 TVESKISRI
-204 REILEAKGE
+204 RKILESRVKSQE
-213 SQKSKDYALIVS
+213 SRGYALIVS

-250 VVLEG
+250 VVLEA
-255 DKCTLFVNPEKID
+255 DKCTLFVNPEKVD

-280 DVQPYEAVFDYIH
+280 DVQPYEAVFDYIR
-293 GLRGTIFYDG
+293 GLKGTIYYDG
-303 AKVNEALYEAIDN
+303 AKVNEALYEAIE
-316 GPSDQG
+316 QG
-322 PRTKAKNIQ
+322 ANAKNIQ

-365 WLEETLVESQKSKVE
+365 WLEEEAFTAA
-380 RPLTEWDLMEKLHAF
+380 LTEWDLMEKLHAF

-459 GGRIPEQAKLDYT
+459 GGRIPQQAKLDYT

-551 IYRTGKWGI
+551 IYRTGQWGI

-621 EVSPLLNEEEKHYLA
+621 EVSPLLNEEERQYLA
-636 KKCVALEI
+636 RKCAALEV

>member
-1 MGACLYQNI
+1 MK
-10 FVILQQN
+10 
-17 LRNMDVRER
+17 ER

-33 MHEQG
+33 MREQG

-67 FNGESGTMV
+67 FNGESGTVV
-76 VTTDRALLW
+76 VTLDRALLW

-95 IELKDSTIELMR
+95 IELEDSTIELMR

-119 LKGELKAESQEPR
+119 HKGELKAESQEPR

-139 NPEMFSVNDFKA
+139 NPEMFSVNDFKE
-151 WKEQFAEAGIGV
+151 WKEKFAEAGIGV

-195 TVESKISRM
+195 TVEDKISRM
-204 REILEAKGE
+204 REILESKVE
-213 SQKSKDYALIVS
+213 SRKSKDYALIVS

-250 VVLEG
+250 VVLEA

-280 DVQPYEAVFDYIH
+280 NVQPYEAVFEYIH

-303 AKVNEALYEAIDN
+303 AKVNEALYEAISQDA
-316 GPSDQG
+316 
-322 PRTKAKNIQ
+322 KAKNIQ
-331 SPILIDKA
+331 SPILVDKA

-418 IVHYAATKEH
+418 IVHYAATKEN

-459 GGRIPEQAKLDYT
+459 GGRIPQQAKLDYT

-551 IYRTGKWGI
+551 IYRTGQWGI

-621 EVSPLLNEEEKHYLA
+621 EVSPLLNEEERKFLA
-636 KKCVALEI
+636 RKCAALEV